1 MKPTFRRSGNGA
13 TTSSLFLLV
22 RNALPISMQFY
33 YEYVSE
39 GIFKKNLE
47 LFQNLRISLNSD
59 YFMFGTENN
68 LLIE

>member
-1 MKPTFRRSGNGA
+1 MKPTFRRSGSEA

-33 YEYVSE
+33 YKYVLG

-47 LFQNLRISLNSD
+47 LLQNLRISLNKD
-59 YFMFGTENN
+59 YLMFGTENN
-68 LLIE
+68 LLK